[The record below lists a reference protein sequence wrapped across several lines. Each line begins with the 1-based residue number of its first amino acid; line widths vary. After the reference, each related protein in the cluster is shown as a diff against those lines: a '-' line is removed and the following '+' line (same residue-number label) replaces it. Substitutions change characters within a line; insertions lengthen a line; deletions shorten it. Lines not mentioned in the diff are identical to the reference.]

1 MELRT
6 TPASTTPATD
16 QDIRVSIDRRS
27 FIGGAAATVAAGA
40 LLAGGAAP
48 ARAESSAY
56 GAAAAPVVETEFG
69 KLRGGRAGSV
79 SYFKGVHYG
88 AATSGSMRF
97 MPPVKPASWSGVRD
111 ALELGL
117 RSPQNASGLIPEV
130 DAVDP
135 KEPMGEDCL
144 CLNVWTPGAGHGH
157 RRPVMVWL
165 HGGGYTSGSGSF
177 TIYDGT
183 NLAAH
188 HDVVVVTVNH
198 RLNAFGYLFLPDIGG
213 AKYAQAGNVGMLD
226 IVLALHWVHNNIA
239 AFGGDPG
246 NVTIFGQSG
255 GGGKVSTLLA
265 MPAAHGLFHRAI
277 VQSGSSLAGLPR
289 DAANQSTTAFMAK
302 LGLKPTTDDVDRM
315 QAMPM
320 DQLLAAQQ
328 GGGVAGPAGVRF
340 APVGDGSTLPA
351 GPFDPATS
359 SRVPLLV
366 GSVQDEVGF
375 FPGAALDPIPESALL
390 PRLKQTLHATD
401 EQAQA
406 LIDAYRKDQPGISPI
421 DIAIEVA
428 SDMFAWKNAVTQ
440 AERKAALGAAP
451 VYMYYFTW
459 HSPVRDGKLRA
470 FHTLDIP
477 FAFDNVDVGRSMT
490 GTGHDRYALQDK
502 MSSAWT
508 TFARS
513 GNPSTPLLPQ
523 WQAYNA
529 QQRATMFLADDCRL
543 VDNPRPDDWA
553 ALAQF
558 HGRG

>member
-1 MELRT
+1 MASSKTPTTGPDSCART
-6 TPASTTPATD
+6 TF
-16 QDIRVSIDRRS
+16 DRRTFMGS
-27 FIGGAAATVAAGA
+27 ATAAVAGA
-40 LLAGGAAP
+40 LMAGRTATASAEEAAYGGA
-48 ARAESSAY
+48 
-56 GAAAAPVVETEFG
+56 GPVVETSAG
-69 KLRGGRAGSV
+69 KVRGGRTGSV

-88 AATSGSMRF
+88 ASTAGAMRF
-97 MPPVKPASWSGVRD
+97 MPPAKPTPWSGVRD

-117 RSPQNASGLIPEV
+117 RSPQLASGLIPEV

-144 CLNVWTPGAGHGH
+144 CLNVWTPGPGHGH

-183 NLAAH
+183 NLAAR

-198 RLNAFGYLFLPDIGG
+198 RLNAFGFLFLPDIGG
-213 AKYAQAGNVGMLD
+213 AKYAHASNVGMLD
-226 IVLALHWVHNNIA
+226 IVAALQWVRDNIA

-255 GGGKVSTLLA
+255 GGGKVSTLMA
-265 MPAAHGLFHRAI
+265 MPGAHGLFHRAI
-277 VQSGSSLAGLPR
+277 VESGSSLAGLPR
-289 DAANQSTTAFMAK
+289 DAADKSTTAFMAK
-302 LGLKPTTDDVDRM
+302 LGLQPTADDVDRM

-320 DQLLAAQQ
+320 DQILAAQK
-328 GGGVAGPAGVRF
+328 GGGIAGPSGVRF

-351 GPFDPATS
+351 GPFDPSTS
-359 SRVPLLV
+359 SHVPLLV

-375 FPGAALDPIPESALL
+375 FPGFPLDPIPESALL

-406 LIDAYRKDQPGISPI
+406 VVDAYRKDQPGISPI
-421 DIAIEVA
+421 DIAVEVA
-428 SDMFAWKNAVTQ
+428 SDMFAWRNAITQ

-470 FHTLDIP
+470 FHTLEIP
-477 FAFDNVDVGRSMT
+477 FVFDNVDVGRSMT
-490 GTGHDRYALQDK
+490 GTGHDRYALEDK

-508 TFARS
+508 AFARS
-513 GNPSTPLLPQ
+513 GSPNTPLLPP
-523 WQAYNA
+523 WAAYNA
-529 QQRATMFLADDCRL
+529 QARATMFLSDNCHL

-558 HGRG
+558 HARGA